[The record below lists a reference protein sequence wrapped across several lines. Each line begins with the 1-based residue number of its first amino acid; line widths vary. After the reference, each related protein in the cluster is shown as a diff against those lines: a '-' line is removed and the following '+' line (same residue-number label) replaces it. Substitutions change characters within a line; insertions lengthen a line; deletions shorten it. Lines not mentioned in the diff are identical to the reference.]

1 MTMRKRCRRR
11 KPPKHDWFSI
21 IFVVLSLLYW
31 VEMILLWV
39 MIEQTAGK

>member
-11 KPPKHDWFSI
+11 KPPKHDWFTI

-31 VEMILLWV
+31 VEMILLRV

>member
-1 MTMRKRCRRR
+1 MQMRKRCRRR

-31 VEMILLWV
+31 VEMILLRV

>member
-31 VEMILLWV
+31 VEMILRRV
-39 MIEQTAGK
+39 MIEQME

>member
-31 VEMILLWV
+31 VEMILLRAI
-39 MIEQTAGK
+39 IEQTAGK

>member
-1 MTMRKRCRRR
+1 MRKRCRRR
-11 KPPKHDWFSI
+11 KPLKHDWFSI

-31 VEMILLWV
+31 VEMILLRV